1 MVRVENVSKYFGD
14 IKAVDGLSF
23 EVVEGEVLGFLGPN
37 GAGKTTA
44 MRILTCYFPP
54 TSGRVT
60 VGGFDVVRD
69 SYEVRRI
76 IGYMPEHVPLYKDMS
91 VDDALDFVAHAKGFG
106 RGSRR
111 KLIDAAIEET
121 GLGDVRKRL
130 IGHLS
135 KGYRQRVGLAQALI
149 GDPKVLI
156 LDEPTVGLDPRQ
168 ITEVRSLIKGMRGRR
183 TVILSTHILP
193 EVQMT
198 CSRVV
203 IINQGKIAA
212 SGTPEKLT
220 TQMRA
225 GGQLVVKAVAP
236 ASKVRELLES
246 ISGVARVRP
255 RKAEA
260 SETSKASD
268 DRHRV
273 AEFEVET
280 SSLSP
285 EINSLIAESIVRR
298 GWQLL
303 ELYQVGMTL
312 EEIFLRVIAGET
324 TAIEPKQGG
333 NSEPTAESKE

>member
-91 VDDALDFVAHAKGFG
+91 VQDSLDFVAHAKGFG

-236 ASKVRELLES
+236 TSKLRELLES

-255 RKAEA
+255 HKAEA
-260 SETSKASD
+260 HETSEASN
-268 DRHRV
+268 DRHHL

-324 TAIEPKQGG
+324 ATIEPKQGG